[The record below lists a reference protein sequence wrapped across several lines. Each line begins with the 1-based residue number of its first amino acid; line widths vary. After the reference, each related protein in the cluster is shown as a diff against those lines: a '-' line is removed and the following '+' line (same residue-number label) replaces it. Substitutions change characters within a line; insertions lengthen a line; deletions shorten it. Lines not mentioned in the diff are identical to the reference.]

1 MLNLS
6 KIYSSPITSDWINL
20 LSLMPKTSEPQLSIP
35 NFRVSR
41 VLAPVKIHQV
51 TEPFL
56 KGTFVTNGKYF
67 GVVSQVISNSHY
79 PIQISWWESNSEQV
93 SEKFCYSWDMLQ
105 TLKIKPLALFIPQK
119 TFLTIPNG
127 TLVITETDELIQ
139 LSQTLFWLKSVDE
152 AGYHLLNQNESWLFP
167 LKDFP
172 GIPYA
177 CLIDLPSKNIL
188 DAAKNLS
195 LTELKVWAN
204 LWLDLNS
211 PQNLLEQLH
220 SSPNLASALKKA
232 FIQSKYLQAEQF
244 LGEDLQTAWQDAFL
258 SYLEEKKRTVG
269 LWGYQVSSSVVQ
281 STLKSRLNSS
291 KECNYNYNFG
301 QVIELKLNSKKPVI
315 IKWEPDENNISYDDL
330 ELKNNS
336 ISPILPFVK
345 LSEQVGYRTSTDHKF
360 YQAIVGFSSKAV
372 AQSWWR
378 SLKQELGYL
387 SNLMPSYHPS
397 FNPISELMPSLK
409 YFYWAE
415 NPHQKTHTA
424 RLKHLK
430 QVASW
435 NLKKAYEFQR

>member
-6 KIYSSPITSDWINL
+6 KIYSSSITSDWINL
-20 LSLMPKTSEPQLSIP
+20 LMGKTSEPQLSVP

-152 AGYHLLNQNESWLFP
+152 AGYHLLHQNESWLFP
-167 LKDFP
+167 LQDFP

-195 LTELKVWAN
+195 LTELKIRAN
-204 LWLDLNS
+204 LWLALNS

-220 SSPNLASALKKA
+220 SSPNLVSALKKA

-244 LGEDLQTAWQDAFL
+244 LDEDLQTAWQDVFL

-269 LWGYQVSSSVVQ
+269 L
-281 STLKSRLNSS
+281 
-291 KECNYNYNFG
+291 
-301 QVIELKLNSKKPVI
+301 
-315 IKWEPDENNISYDDL
+315 
-330 ELKNNS
+330 
-336 ISPILPFVK
+336 
-345 LSEQVGYRTSTDHKF
+345 
-360 YQAIVGFSSKAV
+360 
-372 AQSWWR
+372 
-378 SLKQELGYL
+378 
-387 SNLMPSYHPS
+387 
-397 FNPISELMPSLK
+397 
-409 YFYWAE
+409 
-415 NPHQKTHTA
+415 
-424 RLKHLK
+424 
-430 QVASW
+430 
-435 NLKKAYEFQR
+435 